1 MSNGTKRF
9 FRMKVHHREVRPG
22 RSRAVLVSATVLFGL
37 STAASQGVVAYV
49 PVRVACRAL
58 HERLMAQV
66 QAGSLAEAETAVS
79 SPLVRGSDPGCAG
92 LTLPN
97 LAPTIAMPGRL
108 REAES
113 SP

>member
-49 PVRVACRAL
+49 PVSVACREL
-58 HERLMAQV
+58 HEMVVAQSKT
-66 QAGSLAEAETAVS
+66 GHLAEAQMTMS
-79 SPLVRGSDPGCAG
+79 SALARGSDPGCAG
-92 LTLPN
+92 LILTRQ
-97 LAPTIAMPGRL
+97 GL
-108 REAES
+108 R
-113 SP
+113 P